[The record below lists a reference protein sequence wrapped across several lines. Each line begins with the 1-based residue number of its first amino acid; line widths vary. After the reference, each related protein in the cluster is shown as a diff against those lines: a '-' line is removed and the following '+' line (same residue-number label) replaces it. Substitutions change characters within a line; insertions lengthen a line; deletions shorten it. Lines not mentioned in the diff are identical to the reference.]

1 MISNCGIHKVT
12 KFLINWRKSMHI
24 IKVYLLTILVFF
36 LVDIIWLGVIS
47 RNLYKNYLGHL
58 MTPNVNWAAALI
70 FYVLFIAG
78 LVFFVINP
86 ALTKESLM
94 YAILAG
100 GFFGLITY
108 GTYDLTN
115 LATIKDW
122 PFNITIID
130 LLWGTVL
137 NALTSGIT
145 FTLVEKFFK

>member
-1 MISNCGIHKVT
+1 MQN
-12 KFLINWRKSMHI
+12 L
-24 IKVYLLTILVFF
+24 KVYLLTILVFF
-36 LVDIIWLGVIS
+36 LVDIVWLGVIS
-47 RNLYKNYLGHL
+47 KNLYKNYLGHL
-58 MTPNVNWAAALI
+58 MAPKVNWTAALI
-70 FYVLFIAG
+70 FYALFIAG

-86 ALTKESLM
+86 ALAKESLV

-122 PFNITIID
+122 PLNITIID
-130 LLWGTVL
+130 LIWGTVL

-145 FTLVEKFFK
+145 FTVIQKFFK